1 MITVNRNQWMD
12 VAKGITILLMILGH
26 AAIPDPLSNFIYSF
40 HMPLFFIA
48 SGWMTNWNKYSI
60 NEFAIRK
67 VKSLAVPFIIY
78 SSIVIVLLEQV
89 KKTQEGGDCLILR
102 LLCDGWQG
110 YALWFIPV
118 LFVSLFIVRFTYVI
132 DKGWSR
138 VVVCICLLIMGVFL
152 KNFKVTLPW
161 SLSTV
166 PYASFLVLLGSYLSN
181 YHSFI
186 DYPKWKMILVLFF
199 ISLGVS
205 CFWRLDMAW
214 NNILPVI
221 PLTIGA
227 VAGTVML
234 FSLSSFVIK
243 YLQKVS
249 KVFQYIGKETFVIVA
264 FSQVIIIL
272 CNSYF
277 TCGSM
282 IKYVILFISLW
293 LIIFVK
299 NRIKILAK
307 LTVY

>member
-1 MITVNRNQWMD
+1 
-12 VAKGITILLMILGH
+12 
-26 AAIPDPLSNFIYSF
+26 
-40 HMPLFFIA
+40 
-48 SGWMTNWNKYSI
+48 
-60 NEFAIRK
+60 
-67 VKSLAVPFIIY
+67 
-78 SSIVIVLLEQV
+78 
-89 KKTQEGGDCLILR
+89 
-102 LLCDGWQG
+102 
-110 YALWFIPV
+110 
-118 LFVSLFIVRFTYVI
+118 
-132 DKGWSR
+132 
-138 VVVCICLLIMGVFL
+138 
-152 KNFKVTLPW
+152 
-161 SLSTV
+161 
-166 PYASFLVLLGSYLSN
+166 
-181 YHSFI
+181 
-186 DYPKWKMILVLFF
+186 
-199 ISLGVS
+199 
-205 CFWRLDMAW
+205 MAW

>member
-26 AAIPDPLSNFIYSF
+26 AAIPEPLSNFIYSF

-48 SGWMTNWNKYSI
+48 SGWMTNWDKYSI

-78 SSIVIVLLEQV
+78 SSVVLVLLGQV
-89 KKTQEGGDCLILR
+89 KNLYVEDNDLILR

-166 PYASFLVLLGSYLSN
+166 PYASFLVLFGSYLSN
-181 YHSFI
+181 FHSFI
-186 DYPKWKMILVLFF
+186 DYPKWKMMLVGFF

-227 VAGTVML
+227 IAGTVMM
-234 FSLSSFVIK
+234 FCLSSYIVK
-243 YLQKVS
+243 YLHKVS
-249 KVFQYIGKETFVIVA
+249 EAFQYIGRETFVVVA
-264 FSQVIIIL
+264 FSQMIIIL
-272 CNSYF
+272 FNAYF
-277 TCGSM
+277 TCSSI
-282 IKYVILFISLW
+282 IKYVILFVTLW
-293 LIIFVK
+293 LIIFTK
-299 NRIKILAK
+299 NRIKVLIK
-307 LTVY
+307 